1 MKKSQAVRRSPARV
15 SATHR
20 SRASRAE
27 RWEFA
32 TEAAGIG
39 LGGALLLA
47 LWVLAAA
54 FDPTPSPVPGEG
66 VGQESAVEQ
75 QPLRELIDG
84 DRRREQIDKIVR
96 GE

>member
-1 MKKSQAVRRSPARV
+1 MKSQAVRRSPARV

-20 SRASRAE
+20 SRATRAA

-32 TEAAGIG
+32 TEAMWFG

-47 LWVLAAA
+47 LLVLAAA
-54 FDPTPSPVPGEG
+54 FDPTPAPVPGEG
-66 VGQESAVEQ
+66 VGQEAVDQ
-75 QPLRELIDG
+75 IPLRELIDG

-96 GE
+96 GG